1 MARDIADGA
10 TVSFGSVFSSLKLA
24 SISHSGLSRNTVD
37 ASHLATSGGKEF
49 LASSMYDPGELSCE
63 VHFDPSLKTTIVG
76 AMTNDGTAQA
86 LTITYPNGAAAAIS
100 AWSAYGYLTGFD
112 ITASKEE
119 LMTAT
124 ATVKLSGSIG

>member
-24 SISHSGLSRNTVD
+24 SVGHSGLSRNTVD
-37 ASHLATSGGKEF
+37 ASHLGTSGGKEF

-63 VHFDPSLKTTIVG
+63 VHFDPSLRSTIEG
-76 AMTNDGTAQA
+76 ALTNDSTAQA
-86 LTITYPNGAAAAIS
+86 LVITYPNGGTS
-100 AWSAYGYLTGFD
+100 TYAWSAYGFLTGFD
-112 ITASKEE
+112 VTANKEE

>member
-1 MARDIADGA
+1 
-10 TVSFGSVFSSLKLA
+10 
-24 SISHSGLSRNTVD
+24 VD
-37 ASHLATSGGKEF
+37 ASHLGTSGGKEF

-63 VHFDPSLKTTIVG
+63 VHFDPTLKATISA

-86 LTITYPNGAAAAIS
+86 LTITYPSGGTTTT
-100 AWSAYGYLTGFD
+100 AWSAYGFLTGFD
-112 ITASKEE
+112 VTAQKEE

>member
-10 TVSFGSVFSSLKLA
+10 TVSFGSVFTSLKLA
-24 SISHSGLSRNTVD
+24 SISHSGFTRSTVD
-37 ASHLATSGGKEF
+37 ASALDTAGGKDF

-63 VHFDPSLKTTIVG
+63 VHFDPSLKATIAG
-76 AMTNDGTAQA
+76 AMTNDSTAQA
-86 LTITYPNGAAAAIS
+86 LTITYPNGGTATT

-112 ITASKEE
+112 ITATKEE

>member
-10 TVSFGSVFSSLKLA
+10 TVSFGSVFTSLKLA
-24 SISHSGLSRNTVD
+24 SIGHSGISRNTVD
-37 ASHLATSGGKEF
+37 ASHLGTAGGKEF
-49 LASSMYDPGELSCE
+49 LASSMYDPGEVACE
-63 VHFDPSLKTTIVG
+63 VHFDPSLRTTIMG
-76 AMTNDGTAQA
+76 AMTNDSTAQA
-86 LTITYPNGAAAAIS
+86 LVITYPNGGTATT

-124 ATVKLSGSIG
+124 ATVKLSGNVG

>member
-24 SISHSGLSRNTVD
+24 NISHSGLSRNTVD

-63 VHFDPSLKTTIVG
+63 VHFDPSLKDNDCRCHDQRRHRPGTDDHISKRRGRCYLGLVG
-76 AMTNDGTAQA
+76 LRVFDGLRYHCQ
-86 LTITYPNGAAAAIS
+86 
-100 AWSAYGYLTGFD
+100 
-112 ITASKEE
+112 
-119 LMTAT
+119 
-124 ATVKLSGSIG
+124 